1 METEVYGDLYI
12 LINGCMDFLCLY
24 LTASL
29 LHLRLRRLRAV
40 VAAAFGGGYALAA
53 LLLGAQGVAGLL
65 LDVTAALFMC
75 LIAFGAPT
83 LRVWSLL
90 RNTAVC
96 FFVSML
102 LGGCMTALY
111 SVLNRLSLPFEQL
124 EGEGASVWLF
134 ALVTALSTMVAAFG
148 GRWWGISKSTRSV
161 TLHVRLYGRE
171 TVLHAMVDTGNLL
184 REPVSGRSVIVADA
198 DCILPLLPSSVAQVV
213 RRGSVSAVQ
222 DYESAKGIR
231 WVPSRGATGA
241 ALLPSLLPERV
252 LVEEGKH
259 TYEGD
264 YLLAPVPSL
273 GAGAHGFDAV
283 FPAH

>member
-29 LHLRLRRLRAV
+29 LHLRIRRMRAV
-40 VAAAFGGGYALAA
+40 SAAAFGGCYALAS
-53 LLLGAQGVAGLL
+53 LLLNAQGIPGLL
-65 LDVTAALFMC
+65 LDFAAALLMC
-75 LIAFGAPT
+75 LLAFASRT
-83 LRVWSLL
+83 LRFRSLL
-90 RNTAVC
+90 RYTAVC

-102 LGGCMTALY
+102 LGGSMTALY
-111 SVLNRLSLPFEQL
+111 AVLNRLSLPFELL

-134 ALVTALSTMVAAFG
+134 ALVTVLSTLVAALG
-148 GRWWGISKSTRSV
+148 GRWWGISESVKSV

-184 REPVSGRSVIVADA
+184 RDPVSGKSVIVAEA
-198 DCILPLLPSSVAQVV
+198 DCILPLLPPSLAEAIK
-213 RRGSVSAVQ
+213 RGGVSAIQ
-222 DYESAKGIR
+222 DYESAKDIR
-231 WVPSRGATGA
+231 LIPSRGATGT

-252 LVEEGKH
+252 LVEEGKRS
-259 TYEGD
+259 YEGD
-264 YLLAPVPSL
+264 YLLAPVSSL